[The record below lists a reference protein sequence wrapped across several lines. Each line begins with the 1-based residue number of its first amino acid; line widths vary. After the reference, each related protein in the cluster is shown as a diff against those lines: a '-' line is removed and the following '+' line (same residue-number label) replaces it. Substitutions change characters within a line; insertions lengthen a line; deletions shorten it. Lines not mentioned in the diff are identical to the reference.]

1 MEAIEMN
8 RKISVLVVLL
18 LSLFM
23 STVMLAQAVPLK
35 EKNNEKFQTYT
46 VASTFNLLQNIFV
59 NYPNDLTL
67 RADYNYIP
75 SLDNCQKL
83 TISYDEI
90 FSACL
95 ITIDGTH
102 TYVMG
107 QDFEYTGHV
116 IWTFI
121 KPEFN
126 SPLGVLY
133 PSGSSN
139 ANHMVDY
146 TYDFSAFP
154 GGIEGTLNM
163 RAVFNPSGGIAIYSL
178 SGTGDL
184 QNVQIKAAQTG
195 TDVSGGGLVLT
206 VHHGGYVFG
215 WPE

>member
-1 MEAIEMN
+1 MN
-8 RKISVLVVLL
+8 RKIKASTVLL
-18 LSLFM
+18 VILFM
-23 STVMLAQAVPLK
+23 SMIMLAQAVPLK
-35 EKNNEKFQTYT
+35 DKNNDKFQTYT
-46 VASTFNLLQNIFV
+46 VVSTFSLLQNIFV
-59 NYPNDLTL
+59 NYPTDLTI

-90 FSACL
+90 FSACS

-107 QDFEYTGHV
+107 QDFTYAGHV
-116 IWTFI
+116 IWTFF

-126 SPLGVLY
+126 SPLGILY
-133 PSGSSN
+133 PSGSRD

-146 TYDFSAFP
+146 TYDFSAFAN
-154 GGIEGTLNM
+154 GIEGTLNM

-195 TDVSGGGLVLT
+195 TEVSGGGLVLT

>member
-1 MEAIEMN
+1 MN

-90 FSACL
+90 FSACS
-95 ITIDGTH
+95 ITIDGTY

-107 QDFEYTGHV
+107 
-116 IWTFI
+116 
-121 KPEFN
+121 
-126 SPLGVLY
+126 
-133 PSGSSN
+133 
-139 ANHMVDY
+139 
-146 TYDFSAFP
+146 
-154 GGIEGTLNM
+154 
-163 RAVFNPSGGIAIYSL
+163 
-178 SGTGDL
+178 
-184 QNVQIKAAQTG
+184 
-195 TDVSGGGLVLT
+195 
-206 VHHGGYVFG
+206 
-215 WPE
+215 